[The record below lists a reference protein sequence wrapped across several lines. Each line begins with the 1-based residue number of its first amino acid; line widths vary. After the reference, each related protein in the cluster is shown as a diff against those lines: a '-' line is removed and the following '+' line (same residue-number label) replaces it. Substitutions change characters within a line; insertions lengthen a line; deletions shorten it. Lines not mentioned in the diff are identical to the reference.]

1 MAHGH
6 SLESGPQKTQD
17 IAPIIMVVEQS
28 LQVYPLLPTEKCRH
42 QTHKKMQEVRHMQI
56 ASEIKTKMHKMSL

>member
-6 SLESGPQKTQD
+6 SLESGPPKTQD
-17 IAPIIMVVEQS
+17 IPPIIMVVEQS
-28 LQVYPLLPTEKCRH
+28 LQVYLFFQLRNAGIRLTSKI
-42 QTHKKMQEVRHMQI
+42 QEVRHMQI